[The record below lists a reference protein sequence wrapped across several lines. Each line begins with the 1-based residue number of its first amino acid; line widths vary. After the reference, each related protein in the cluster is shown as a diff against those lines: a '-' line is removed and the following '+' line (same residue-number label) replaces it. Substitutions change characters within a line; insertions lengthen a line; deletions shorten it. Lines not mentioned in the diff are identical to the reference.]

1 MTRLKYL
8 DTSVLLESF
17 IKNAPRK
24 ADCIGIISAV
34 TQGQEKVLLSTLN
47 IGELFHILLNREN
60 LSIDYIN
67 NYLERTIHLPGVEL
81 VELDDLILTQGFKI
95 SSKCQIDLADACA
108 IAIMQKHKLKYI
120 YSLDSNFDKFPEI
133 LRLTELKV

>member
-1 MTRLKYL
+1 MTELKYL

-17 IKNAPRK
+17 IADALRK
-24 ADCIGIISAV
+24 ADCLEIVSAI
-34 TQGQEKVLLSTLN
+34 TQGQENVLLSTLN

-81 VELDDLILTQGFKI
+81 VELDELLLT
-95 SSKCQIDLADACA
+95 
-108 IAIMQKHKLKYI
+108 
-120 YSLDSNFDKFPEI
+120 
-133 LRLTELKV
+133 